1 MAKSVCSEYRPLNTI
16 HHGWNCYMFP
26 LCLYACLC
34 KALFYLGLF
43 ILLTQIILLIC
54 HFFSITFPNIRINTD
69 ENINQSISIYFASIC
84 RPPSNP
90 AIALD
95 CYNSTGSLSSTTSC
109 MDIETLVDAAYRY
122 QNNNNNNHW
131 YQNNNNNKLFSILT
145 DLPYFTVIRNPI
157 AMQLL
162 IQRQIE
168 NNFSRPA

>member
-1 MAKSVCSEYRPLNTI
+1 
-16 HHGWNCYMFP
+16 
-26 LCLYACLC
+26 
-34 KALFYLGLF
+34 
-43 ILLTQIILLIC
+43 
-54 HFFSITFPNIRINTD
+54 
-69 ENINQSISIYFASIC
+69 
-84 RPPSNP
+84 
-90 AIALD
+90 
-95 CYNSTGSLSSTTSC
+95 

-131 YQNNNNNKLFSILT
+131 YQNNNSNKLFNILT